1 MLTEMI
7 QAPVKKKKQR
17 FNSSMVD
24 VRIHEDFRMENTAA
38 TSVK

>member
-7 QAPVKKKKQR
+7 QAPVKKKQR